1 MDLQEIMRKYFRINV
16 RGNDN
21 ISIKINEAEYEA
33 IDIGDNGIGL
43 KFSPEDIFVA
53 VEDELPIELT
63 IEGMTHNLQGKVVH
77 ISPAGPEEFL
87 CGIEFI
93 NISNESKDKLINY
106 LQTCREKIFKEE

>member
-16 RGNDN
+16 KGNGD
-21 ISIKINEAEYEA
+21 ISIKINEAKYEVIDVGEY
-33 IDIGDNGIGL
+33 GIGL
-43 KFSPEDIFVA
+43 KLSPEDLFITI
-53 VEDELPIELT
+53 EDELPIELT
-63 IEGMTHNLQGKVVH
+63 IEGMIHHLQGKVVH

-93 NISNESKDKLINY
+93 NISKESKDKLMNY

>member
-1 MDLQEIMRKYFRINV
+1 M
-16 RGNDN
+16 
-21 ISIKINEAEYEA
+21 INEAKYEV
-33 IDIGDNGIGL
+33 IDLGDNGIGL
-43 KFSPEDIFVA
+43 KLSPEDLFIA

-93 NISNESKDKLINY
+93 NISNESKDKLMNS

>member
-1 MDLQEIMRKYFRINV
+1 MDLQEIIRKYFRINV
-16 RGNDN
+16 KGNDD
-21 ISIKINEAEYEA
+21 ISLKINEAKYEV
-33 IDIGDNGIGL
+33 IDVGDNGIGL
-43 KFSPEDIFVA
+43 KLSPEDLFIA
-53 VEDELPIELT
+53 EEDELPIELT
-63 IEGMTHNLQGKVVH
+63 IEGMIHHLQGKVVH

>member
-1 MDLQEIMRKYFRINV
+1 MDLQEIKRKYFRINV
-16 RGNDN
+16 KGNGD
-21 ISIKINEAEYEA
+21 ISIKINEAKYEV
-33 IDIGDNGIGL
+33 IDVGDNGIGL
-43 KFSPEDIFVA
+43 KFSPEDILVA

-93 NISNESKDKLINY
+93 NISNESKDKLIKY